1 MKMRRVTLLKTVVFT
16 RRKAPRLAKKIAKN
30 LALSSAVEFIF
41 HHKAPDGGTIIDV
54 TIIESLDACVKIL
67 THL

>member
-1 MKMRRVTLLKTVVFT
+1 MRRVSILRTVVIT
-16 RRKAPRLAKKIAKN
+16 KRKVPRIAKKLAKN
-30 LALSSAVEFIF
+30 LVLSSAVEFII
-41 HHKAPDGGTIIDV
+41 HHKVPDGGTVVDV